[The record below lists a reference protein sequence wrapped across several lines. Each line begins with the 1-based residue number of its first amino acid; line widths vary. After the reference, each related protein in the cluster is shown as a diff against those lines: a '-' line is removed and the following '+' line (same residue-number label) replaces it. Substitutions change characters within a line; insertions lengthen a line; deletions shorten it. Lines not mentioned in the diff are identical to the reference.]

1 MWLAIRLPLLP
12 LETCPQQPPSAV
24 IAKECIVV
32 CDTLAAHGGIVPGM
46 RLADAWALL
55 PELTVR
61 PRDAEREVRQLEALA
76 CWAGRFTSEI
86 CLSPPTALL
95 LEVQGSLRLFGGL
108 EALLAQLR
116 VGIAAQGHLACIA
129 LAPTPRAALW
139 LAAGND
145 GAEVPC
151 CDSLETMRERLAGL
165 PLQTLQLPPAQER
178 RVAGFGVRSV
188 GDLLRLPRAGLVR
201 RLGAGFGTQFA
212 QALGELPDPQPRFRF
227 PETFRAHLEL
237 AARVDDAARL
247 LFAAR
252 RLVAMLC
259 GWLAARGSGVR
270 ACCLLLEHETK
281 ATSTIELVFSAVTR
295 DAERIVRVL
304 RERLERLV
312 LESPVE
318 AIAMLAEAPEVLPGR
333 EGSLFAGV
341 GGVGGVGGVSWGL
354 GAAAAAENVAQ
365 LVERLQARLG
375 SESVH
380 GLSALAEY
388 RPEDA
393 SRLVPPGHGQE
404 SHVAG
409 PRPTWLLPRPKP
421 LPEING
427 RPQHSGPLTLLAGPE
442 RIESGWWD
450 AEEPGAT
457 GDIRRDYFVA
467 LSSRHEW
474 LWVYRSPGG
483 WFLHGFFA

>member
-1 MWLAIRLPLLP
+1 MLWLAIRLPLLA
-12 LETCPQQPPSAV
+12 LEICPQQPPSAV

-46 RLADAWALL
+46 RLADAWGLL

-61 PRDAEREVRQLEALA
+61 PRDAAREARQLEALA
-76 CWAGRFTSEI
+76 CWAGRFTSEV

-116 VGIAAQGHLACIA
+116 AGITEQGHLACIA

-139 LAAGND
+139 LAAGNH

-151 CDSLETMRERLAGL
+151 CYSLEAMRERLACL
-165 PLQTLQLPPAQER
+165 PLQILELPPAQER

-201 RLGAGFGTQFA
+201 RLGAGFGTQLA

-259 GWLAARGSGVR
+259 GWLAARSSGVAVCR
-270 ACCLLLEHETK
+270 LLLEHETK
-281 ATSTIELVFSAVTR
+281 ETSTIELVFSAVTR

-318 AIAMLAEAPEVLPGR
+318 AIALLAEAPEALPGR

-341 GGVGGVGGVSWGL
+341 SGVGGVSGGL
-354 GAAAAAENVAQ
+354 GAEAAAENVAQ

-380 GLSALAEY
+380 GLSALAEH

-393 SRLVPPGHGQE
+393 SRLVSPGCGQE
-404 SHVAG
+404 VPVAG

-450 AEEPGAT
+450 AEEAGAT

>member
-1 MWLAIRLPLLP
+1 
-12 LETCPQQPPSAV
+12 
-24 IAKECIVV
+24 
-32 CDTLAAHGGIVPGM
+32 M
-46 RLADAWALL
+46 RLADAWAIL

-61 PRDAEREVRQLEALA
+61 PRDVAREARQLEALA
-76 CWAGRFTSEI
+76 CWAGSFTSEVS
-86 CLSPPTALL
+86 LLPPAALL
-95 LEVQGSLRLFGGL
+95 LEIQGSLRLFGGL

-116 VGIAAQGHLACIA
+116 AGIAAQGHLACIA

-139 LAAGND
+139 LAAGSD

-151 CDSLETMRERLAGL
+151 CYSLEAMPEMLARL
-165 PLQTLQLPPAQER
+165 PLQTLELPPAQER

-201 RLGAGFGTQFA
+201 RLGAGFGTQLA
-212 QALGELPDPQPRFRF
+212 QALGELPDPQPRFCF
-227 PETFRAHLEL
+227 PEIFRVHLEL
-237 AARVDDAARL
+237 AARVDDAGCL

-252 RLVAMLC
+252 RLISMLC
-259 GWLAARGSGVR
+259 GWLAARGSGV
-270 ACCLLLEHETK
+270 AVCCLLLEHETK
-281 ATSTIELVFSAVTR
+281 VTSTIELVFSAVTR
-295 DAERIVRVL
+295 DVERIVRVL

-312 LESPVE
+312 LEAPVE
-318 AIAMLAEAPEVLPGR
+318 AIALLAEAPEALPGR
-333 EGSLFAGV
+333 EGSLFARGS
-341 GGVGGVGGVSWGL
+341 GGF
-354 GAAAAAENVAQ
+354 GAAAATENVEQ

-380 GLSALAEY
+380 GLSALAEH

-393 SRLVPPGHGQE
+393 SRLVPPGRGQE
-404 SHVAG
+404 VPVAG
-409 PRPTWLLPRPKP
+409 PRPTWLLPRPRP

-450 AEEPGAT
+450 AEESGAT